1 VAAVNDCRISAY
13 LRELGLVC
21 LEVSNRPELL
31 GTLLGIL
38 RLAVPTLV
46 ELSQEWPAPRVRRPW
61 LRRITA
67 SR

>member
-1 VAAVNDCRISAY
+1 MNDCRISAY
-13 LRELGLVC
+13 LRQLGLVC

-31 GTLLGIL
+31 PEFLSLL

-46 ELSQEWPAPRVRRPW
+46 ELSQEWPAPRVTRPW